1 MLNSGY
7 QYSRWDGTQDIF
19 QMDAE
24 ELMDRLSSDL
34 LSHGDIWRA
43 LKELMR
49 IGFQDHQGQHMPG
62 INDLMEELESRR
74 SQQLQRYDLDS
85 SMEDI
90 KVRLDE
96 ILKTERQGIQKR
108 LDEAQREVANAEG
121 PERVQNEALIK
132 FLKERAGRNLE
143 KLDSLPES
151 TGGAI
156 KELME
161 YDFIDPEAHR
171 RFLEMLDM
179 LRSHM
184 AQNISQDLAQRM
196 QNITPEEMAAL
207 GDMLRRLNQMLG
219 DKAMGREPDFDNF
232 MQRFSPLFGPN
243 PPTSLVELMEQMM
256 HQMAQMQSL
265 MESMSPDA
273 RRQLEDVLDSALDS
287 ETRRELAQ
295 LASLMEQL
303 MPMDEM
309 RRQYPFLGDESLTL
323 DQAMRLMGDLQEIDE
338 LERTLQEAMRT
349 GEMEQ
354 VDPEKL
360 ADLLGD
366 DAHRTWQQLQGLMD
380 TLKEG
385 GYITD
390 ADRPGLTPRAIRR
403 IGQKALKEVFNSLK
417 KGRLGSHELDMRGS
431 GADMLSDTKPYE
443 FGDPFQVDLQ
453 ATVKNAMVRS
463 GPQLPVRLSPEDFEI
478 YRSEYMTRAA
488 TVVLLDQSRSMGL
501 FGSFLAAK
509 KVALALFALIHSQFP
524 RDSIYVIGFSD
535 YAREIKEEELPGVS
549 WNAWVSGTNIHHAL
563 MLSRKLLSKEKGVGC
578 QRNWTLLRPRKPRRL
593 GVVEA
598 PSEG

>member
-232 MQRFSPLFGPN
+232 MQRFSPLFGPK

-366 DAHRTWQQLQGLMD
+366 DARRTWQQLQGLMD
-380 TLKEG
+380 TLKRGWLYHGCRQTGAHAKGHQEDRPEGPEG
-385 GYITD
+385 GVQQPEEGE
-390 ADRPGLTPRAIRR
+390 AW
-403 IGQKALKEVFNSLK
+403 
-417 KGRLGSHELDMRGS
+417 
-431 GADMLSDTKPYE
+431 KP
-443 FGDPFQVDLQ
+443 
-453 ATVKNAMVRS
+453 
-463 GPQLPVRLSPEDFEI
+463 
-478 YRSEYMTRAA
+478 
-488 TVVLLDQSRSMGL
+488 
-501 FGSFLAAK
+501 
-509 KVALALFALIHSQFP
+509 
-524 RDSIYVIGFSD
+524 
-535 YAREIKEEELPGVS
+535 
-549 WNAWVSGTNIHHAL
+549 
-563 MLSRKLLSKEKGVGC
+563 
-578 QRNWTLLRPRKPRRL
+578 
-593 GVVEA
+593 
-598 PSEG
+598 